1 MTSNRKII
9 QMICRSIINI
19 RLTRINIS
27 VKKIPISLL
36 LLISLII
43 CKFTHKP
50 ILKSFWSILTYSLSR
65 QHCQRNPIRYG
76 QHVFS
81 ISLYYALNW
90 IGVSVIFRKTVVAY
104 AKSQD
109 KVQFDWCHIDLLH
122 TLEPFVQFDINFQYD
137 SLFTDVWS

>member
-1 MTSNRKII
+1 MGPWTATIEEIFKYKTMTSNRKKWIWYLGVL
-9 QMICRSIINI
+9 SIYDSCSINF
-19 RLTRINIS
+19 S
-27 VKKIPISLL
+27 VKKIPILL
-36 LLISLII
+36 PLLISLII

-50 ILKSFWSILTYSLSR
+50 FLKSFWSILTYSLSR

-90 IGVSVIFRKTVVAY
+90 IGVSLIFRKTVVAY

-122 TLEPFVQFDINFQYD
+122 TLEPLV
-137 SLFTDVWS
+137 